1 MSMFDELQALG
12 VDIDGGMNR
21 LMGNASLYERMLG
34 KFAAMMGD
42 LSVEP
47 GFDHNNYDEVI
58 EKAHTIKGATGNLSI
73 TPLYEAYTEIVN
85 LLRAGQPEQAEEILE
100 KIIPVQ
106 KEIVQCIE
114 KYVQ

>member
-1 MSMFDELQALG
+1 MSMFDELKALG

-34 KFAAMMGD
+34 KFVSMMGN

-47 GFDHNNYDEVI
+47 GFDHENYEEII
-58 EKAHTIKGATGNLSI
+58 EKTHTIKGATGNLSI

-85 LLRAGQPEQAEEILE
+85 LLRAGQPEQAEKILE

-114 KYVQ
+114 KYVH